1 MPRLSRVGVGIVTAG
16 LCLSLFLIG
25 KLTAQQTPARP
36 TFRAGIDAI
45 PLDVLVLDKNRH
57 PVRGLTQAEFTIL
70 ENGKPQPIISFGEV
84 DVAGPVTPPAPWM
97 REVAPDVVSNEMR
110 NRRLVVLVMDNGNT
124 GVSFGEPRSVRRI
137 AHAVIDQLGPDD
149 LAAVIYTHNGRPQN
163 FTADQ
168 KKLRLAIEAFQPL
181 NLKLS
186 GRGPGLP
193 LACDPRT
200 GIRYGGC
207 AVDALKHI
215 GDFLRTALPGRKTLI
230 YVSPGVAFDFSPF
243 GANLSPQIL
252 ALQDMFQ
259 ALQLANVSVYAID
272 PVGLQPAARD
282 PNVLDF
288 AENTGGRSIR
298 NDNEPWLR
306 VPDVFRENSSYYLL
320 GYQSTNPMLDGGF
333 RRIEVKVSRPGVEVR
348 SRSGYYARTL
358 EKSKPSKSSLSAIDE
373 ALARGLPGGDMP
385 LRVSA
390 AAFGLPGRREADLA
404 VVVGVRE
411 LMDPIGAEGLPAGG
425 PPDSRRLTVITTAFD
440 ANWVVR
446 GSFKQ
451 LLELT
456 MSPKTDGEPQ
466 YEVLSRLSLRP
477 GRYEVRVAAESGG
490 RTASVFLDVDVPDFG
505 REDLSVS
512 GLVLERR
519 PPSRMA
525 TTNVLET
532 LIPVVPTTIRAF
544 AQADRVTA
552 FLRVYQGGKHEL
564 LAPTIAARIIDSGN
578 RTVSEESARLSAVD
592 FSSARA
598 ADYRLEL
605 PLSRLAAGEHLLTID
620 VAAGKRVFRR
630 DVRFSVK

>member
-1 MPRLSRVGVGIVTAG
+1 MVTAG
-16 LCLSLFLIG
+16 LCLSLLRIG

-84 DVAGPVTPPAPWM
+84 DVAGPVTLPAPWM
-97 REVAPDVVSNEMR
+97 REVASDVVSNEMR

-124 GVSFGEPRSVRRI
+124 GVNFGEPRSVRRI

-149 LAAVIYTHNGRPQN
+149 LAAVVYTHLGRPQN
-163 FTADQ
+163 FTDDQ
-168 KKLRLAIEAFQPL
+168 KKLRMAIEAFQPL
-181 NLKLS
+181 NLNLS

-193 LACDPRT
+193 LACDPRI

-207 AVDALKHI
+207 AVAALKHI
-215 GDFLRTALPGRKTLI
+215 GDFLRTAPPGRKTLI

-243 GANLSPQIL
+243 GAALSPQIL

-259 ALQLANVSVYAID
+259 ALQLANVSVYAFD
-272 PVGLQPAARD
+272 PVGLHPAARD

-298 NDNEPWLR
+298 NDNEAWLR

-320 GYQSTNPMLDGGF
+320 GYQSTNPMLDGTF

-348 SRSGYYARTL
+348 SRSGYYARKP
-358 EKSKPSKSSLSAIDE
+358 EKNKPSKPSFSAIEE

-390 AAFGLPGRREADLA
+390 AAFGVPGRREADVA

-411 LMDPIGAEGLPAGG
+411 PMDTNRAANLPAGG
-425 PPDSRRLTVITTAFD
+425 QPNTRRVNVITTAFD
-440 ANWVVR
+440 ANWAAKGAV
-446 GSFKQ
+446 KQ
-451 LLELT
+451 ILELT
-456 MSPKTDGEPQ
+456 MSPPTDGEPQ
-466 YEVLSRLSLRP
+466 YEVLSRLPLRP

-490 RTASVFLDVDVPDFG
+490 RTASVFLDVDVPDFA

-512 GLVLERR
+512 GLVLECTRL
-519 PPSRMA
+519 SRMA
-525 TTNVLET
+525 TTNVFET
-532 LIPVVPTTIRAF
+532 LIPIVPTTIRDF
-544 AQADRVTA
+544 AQTDRVTA
-552 FLRVYQGGKHEL
+552 FLRVYQGGKREL
-564 LAPTIAARIIDSGN
+564 IAPTVAARIIDSEN
-578 RTVSEESARLSAVD
+578 RTVSEESASLSAAD

-620 VAAGKRVFRR
+620 VAAGKRVLRR
-630 DVRFSVK
+630 DVRFGVK